1 MTEVTPDLI
10 AEIATRLLNDLPQA
24 SLDGV
29 PASPSAATVPQQP
42 FYSGNSHVPSAYRPS
57 SSDADPLGRVSPIAI
72 ERYVPAV
79 LPAPVNP
86 GFTPDTPV
94 GSPHHVADVSPGGLR
109 NFVEQ
114 IRNPTPQPDCGFGFG
129 SPGIA
134 FLKQILSPNQVPIPA
149 LSSGSRPLDSPSIRR
164 DFPALNQRVHGK
176 PLIWFDNAA
185 TTQKPQSVIDSISY
199 YYAHDNSNIHRAAHT
214 LAARST
220 DAFEAVREKVQRF
233 LGAGSSKEII
243 FVRGTTEGVNLIA
256 KTYGQKFLQPGDEI
270 LLSTLEHHANIVP
283 WQMVAKEKGAIIR
296 VIPVNDRGEVMLEEY
311 QALLGPRTKIVA
323 LTQASN
329 SLGTILPV
337 TEMTHLAKRYGARVL
352 IDGAQSV
359 SHIPVNVQDIGC
371 DFFVFSGHKIFG
383 PTGIGVVYAREELQE
398 IMPPWQGGGNM
409 IKNVTFE
416 ETTYSPPPN
425 KFEAGTPNIAD
436 TVGLGAALDYVQSL
450 GLTNIGK
457 YEHHLLEY
465 ATERLLPIDGLRL
478 IGQAREKVSVISFV
492 MKDRRT
498 EEVGKLL
505 DLEGIA
511 VRAGHHCSQPSL
523 RRYGVDATVRPSF
536 AFYNTTD
543 EIDHLVASVKRIS
556 VGTVNIPTASGSATQ
571 NRFPFGSAVFG

>member
-10 AEIATRLLNDLPQA
+10 AEIATRLLNDVPQ
-24 SLDGV
+24 SSTDGI
-29 PASPSAATVPQQP
+29 PASPVVTAVPQQP
-42 FYSGNSHVPSAYRPS
+42 FYPANSYVPSAYRTS
-57 SSDADPLGRVSPIAI
+57 SSDASPQGRVSPIAV
-72 ERYVPAV
+72 ERYAPAI

-86 GFTPDTPV
+86 DFTPDTPV
-94 GSPHHVADVSPGGLR
+94 GAPHHVADVSPDGLR

-114 IRNPTPQPDCGFGFG
+114 IRNPAPQPDCGFGFG
-129 SPGIA
+129 APGVA
-134 FLKQILSPNQVPIPA
+134 FLKQILAPNQIPKPV
-149 LSSGSRPLDSPSIRR
+149 LSGGSRPFDVPSIRR

-220 DAFEAVREKVQRF
+220 DAFEGVREKVQRF

-296 VIPVNDRGEVMLEEY
+296 VIPVSDRGEVMLEEY

-416 ETTYSPPPN
+416 ETTYSDPPN

-465 ATERLLPIDGLRL
+465 ATERLRPIDGLRL
-478 IGQAREKVSVISFV
+478 IGQARDKVSVISFV
-492 MKDRRT
+492 LKDRRT

-556 VGTVNIPTASGSATQ
+556 VGTVNVSTASASTTP